1 MNQKYIISMIL
12 FTVILLAACD
22 EMPELLEEDVIHD
35 PRLIA
40 GPYIIESGEN
50 QKEVAYMR
58 TNMPVV
64 AGVRVVGSKNKMVR
78 RYGRSSK
85 QHQIDLS
92 SLVDKSIPDQ
102 KFAVLLDDFNS
113 SIISLRHPQPGTIT
127 TIGFLGGGRGR
138 ADLLKLAA
146 DKLFTFDP
154 VATVLTGGSVP
165 LDEKLSTW
173 DDTFFTPI
181 QKLTP
186 TSPLLMLPEDKLL
199 LPVNG
204 GRGVPEKF
212 WSRNIGNVH
221 VVFLAI
227 DTLKQPSQ
235 RQDTLAWLRE
245 DLAANAERWCVMV
258 LAEPLFAA
266 QRIYARAIETLGTI
280 LESGGVD
287 LVVSGGGNYYQRTL
301 PIQSAGSKPVRYIVS
316 GGISTG
322 KGLPVGREYRAAMAN
337 KPHVAVLSAGSD
349 SLEWKVVALDNSE
362 ILDVVTIDKEGMS
375 VSGEPAIE
383 KMDILTDALSA
394 LTLQREVITIA
405 TQAAKAVKNPEKEQD
420 ISFVL
425 ANASPENIK
434 GELVWDI
441 PYDSAYLVEPTA
453 IKFGLESGFEGK
465 ASFKVK
471 PISKNA
477 DASLPVLRVNIQG
490 VGSTSQPLIMAKR
503 KYAEI
508 IRWNVAESILIDGV
522 MKEDNWK
529 NIPLLEGF
537 TVLASG
543 NEPKQP
549 FEARVSYDNKGIYIM
564 ARAAADRPDQIVTQ
578 AKSHDDP
585 IHKDESIEI
594 FIDPSNNGR
603 DYYQFAVNTQGV
615 MLDRSNATGLAWNP
629 RWEAVVKNYPTYYTV
644 EAFIPYQALGLY
656 SVPNNGVKWGF
667 NICRNDY
674 QNSAVHENPFNTD
687 KIGAVKDG
695 QVRVSR
701 MNIGEL
707 AEQELG
713 ESAVPEE
720 DEKENSSEAGFE
732 IVQWADTY
740 GDNSRSGLYGEI
752 TFTE

>member
-1 MNQKYIISMIL
+1 MNQKYIVLTIL
-12 FTVILLAACD
+12 LAVILLTACE
-22 EMPELLEEDVIHD
+22 EMPELLEEDVIRD

-40 GPYIIESGEN
+40 GPYIIESGES
-50 QKEVAYMR
+50 QKEIAYMR
-58 TNMPVV
+58 TNVPVV
-64 AGVRVVGSKNKMVR
+64 AGIRVVDSKNKMVR
-78 RYGRSSK
+78 RYGRSDK
-85 QHQIDLS
+85 QHQMDLS
-92 SLVDKSIPDQ
+92 SLVDNMIPDQ

-113 SIISLRHPQPGTIT
+113 SIISLRHPQPETVT
-127 TIGFLGGGRGR
+127 TIGFLGGGRGN

-146 DKLFTFDP
+146 DKLFAFDP
-154 VATVLTGGSVP
+154 VATVLTGGSFP

-173 DDTFFTPI
+173 DDTFFRPI

-186 TSPLLMLPEDKLL
+186 SSPLLMLPEDRAL
-199 LPVNG
+199 LPVG
-204 GRGVPEKF
+204 GGKETSEMF

-221 VVFLAI
+221 IVFLAI
-227 DTLKQPSQ
+227 DSLKKPAQ

-245 DLAANAERWCVMV
+245 DLAVNTERWCVMV
-258 LAEPLFAA
+258 LSEPLFAA
-266 QRIYARAIETLGTI
+266 QRIYARAIDTLGTI

-301 PIQSAGSKPVRYIVS
+301 PIQAAGSKPVRYIVT
-316 GGISTG
+316 GGLSTG
-322 KGLPVGREYRAAMAN
+322 KSLPVGREYRAAMAN
-337 KPHVAVLSAGSD
+337 RPHIAVLSAGSD
-349 SLEWKVVALDNSE
+349 SLEWKAIALDNSE
-362 ILDVVTIDKEGMS
+362 ILDVVTIDKDGMS

-405 TQAAKAVKNPEKEQD
+405 TQAAKAVKDPEKAQD

-441 PYDSAYLVEPTA
+441 PYDSAYLVEPA
-453 IKFGLESGFEGK
+453 AVKFGLESGFEGR
-465 ASFKVK
+465 ATFKVK

-477 DASLPVLRVNIQG
+477 AASLPVLKVNMHG
-490 VGSTSQPLIMAKR
+490 VGSASQPLILAKR
-503 KYAEI
+503 KYADI
-508 IRWNVAESILIDGV
+508 KRWNVAESILIDGV
-522 MKEDNWK
+522 MKEENWK
-529 NIPLLEGF
+529 NIQPLEGF

-549 FEARVSYDNKGIYIM
+549 FEARVSYDNRGVYIM
-564 ARAAADRPDQIVTQ
+564 ARAAADRPDQIVTK

-585 IHKDESIEI
+585 VHKDESIEI
-594 FIDPSNNGR
+594 FIDPANNGR

-615 MLDRSNATGLAWNP
+615 MLDRSNAAGLAWNP
-629 RWEAVVKNYPTYYTV
+629 RWEAVVKNYSSYYTV
-644 EAFIPYQALGLY
+644 EVFIPYQALGMY

-674 QNSAVHENPFNTD
+674 QDSAVHENPFNAD
-687 KIGAVKDG
+687 NIGNLKKG
-695 QVRVSR
+695 KVRVSR

-713 ESAVPEE
+713 ESAVEE
-720 DEKENSSEAGFE
+720 DDEKEKSSKSGFE